1 MRNQQSVCK
10 WQNLKF
16 NNVLF
21 CTLELEYQLR
31 FVPLQVYWWCHLSLQ
46 CHSYHIKQCT
56 MDQVHASS
64 HTKNKKAVAS
74 YAIVPLHL
82 LLQSGQ
88 EHKVTQFQM
97 SCWTPDGLCTSPPA
111 IMAVIEH
118 VLVIQRRTGNKPI
131 VVHGRWASW
140 LRHHSYMSCY
150 YCYFSKPAW
159 YDITVGVTVSNM
171 RMP

>member
-97 SCWTPDGLCTSPPA
+97 SCWTPAWWS
-111 IMAVIEH
+111 
-118 VLVIQRRTGNKPI
+118 
-131 VVHGRWASW
+131 VHLSSCHHGSHWACVGDTEEDWKQTHCGPRQVSQLTEASLLHELLLLLFQQTCMIW
-140 LRHHSYMSCY
+140 HHSGCDS
-150 YCYFSKPAW
+150 
-159 YDITVGVTVSNM
+159 V
-171 RMP
+171 